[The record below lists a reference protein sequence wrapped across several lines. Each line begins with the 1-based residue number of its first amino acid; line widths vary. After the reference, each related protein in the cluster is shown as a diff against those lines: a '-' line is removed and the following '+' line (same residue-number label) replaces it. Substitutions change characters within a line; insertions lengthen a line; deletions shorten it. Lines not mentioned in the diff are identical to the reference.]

1 MSQFVVVSYDVV
13 DNRRRIK
20 IMKTL
25 KNFGTHVQYSL
36 FECRL
41 EAGQLRDLRNRL
53 KKLLTKQDSLR
64 IYLLCEADVQ
74 RVEVS
79 GTGRIAEDAAFY
91 LC

>member
-1 MSQFVVVSYDVV
+1 MSQFVVVSYDVA
-13 DNRRRIK
+13 DTRRRTK

-25 KNFGTHVQYSL
+25 KNFGTHVQYSV

-41 EAGQLRDLRNRL
+41 EASQLRDLRNRL
-53 KKLLTKQDSLR
+53 KKLMTKQDSLR